1 MKDLFKFASRGRRY
15 ERIVRALLGS
25 SLIQQLTAGETSG
38 TTVFDR
44 SGNGRNGVF
53 AGTNTLGVA
62 GIGDGSKAVDMLGT
76 GYVNCYGAGLV
87 AAFNGAEGVAGGWF
101 AANDGASWTNGTA
114 LYLINFVVNGSNSIL
129 VNTMANGTLSASYV
143 AGGVTKTVV
152 HSAQAGTR
160 WAHYALGWSKS
171 ADRAA
176 LYINGAKQIEMT
188 GLGTW
193 AGSLASNGAQFSGTG
208 STIGKFP
215 GRFAQG
221 MIANARPSMVA
232 MNQIGNSNTG
242 VILFEGDSRT
252 AGTSWPFAAAD
263 GAYPSGL
270 KAYGGYGVASLA
282 TSGAN
287 YVVINARAAEVDARL
302 VPGGKNVL
310 VFWAGVNSGA
320 LGTLIYEDQLA
331 YLQAR
336 KAAGWKIVWCTE
348 IDANPANW
356 HATNWPALNTKIR
369 AGHSVAD
376 VLVDLGAD
384 ARLMDYTNAT
394 YFSDGI
400 HLTAA
405 GYGVVKTLV
414 QAGLSLV

>member
-25 SLIQQLTAGETSG
+25 SLIQQLGAGETSG

-62 GIGDGSKAVDMLGT
+62 GIGDGSKGVDMLGT
-76 GYVNCYGAGLV
+76 GSVNCYGAGL
-87 AAFNGAEGVAGGWF
+87 AAAWNGAEGVVGGWF
-101 AANDGASWTNGTA
+101 AANSAASWTNGSVY
-114 LYLINFVVNGSNSIL
+114 YLIKFGADDNNDVFL
-129 VNTMANGTLSASYV
+129 NTMANGTLSANYV
-143 AGGVTKTVV
+143 AGGTVKTVI

-160 WAHYALGWSKS
+160 WVHYAIGWSKS
-171 ADRAA
+171 GDRAS

-188 GLGTW
+188 GLGTYV
-193 AGSLASNGAQFSGTG
+193 GTLASNRAQFSGAG

-215 GRFAQG
+215 GRFTQG
-221 MIANARPSMVA
+221 MVATARPSAAA

-252 AGTSWPFAAAD
+252 AGTIWPFAAAD

-336 KAAGWKIVWCTE
+336 KAAGWKIVWCKE

-384 ARLMDYTNAT
+384 ARLMDYTNVT

-405 GYGVVKTLV
+405 GYGVVQTLV